1 VGAETAAA
9 TEALIA
15 ALDAA
20 SFAASPEVQPP
31 GAGWA
36 AQAREALR
44 LVDAEACRPGAMGA
58 GGNPRLRGTATLLV
72 LVLGATVAW
81 AAAGDDPRASFAQ
94 GAAAY
99 AGGDY
104 MRAARHFED
113 AARLAPRAAN
123 AWANF
128 GTASYLAHDTAHA
141 ALGWQRALRLAP
153 LDAETRTR
161 LTRIRAPQ
169 ESGLAQV
176 PAVPARLPSALAI
189 VLWLAGWG
197 VAARQAWRRRP
208 MWRVALLTTV
218 VGGVALMGVRTLERR
233 FEGDH
238 LVMIVGA
245 APLRVLPALGADAG
259 STPIV
264 GEVAVVTQRS
274 GAWVAVRLDGGRTG
288 WIPAERVAA
297 LGGN

>member
-1 VGAETAAA
+1 MSIAGFLSVKNPYVKYLFGAVGAMCGMCVPLATSKGGTIVFALALASAAVRLQA
-9 TEALIA
+9 ADPLI
-15 ALDAA
+15 
-20 SFAASPEVQPP
+20 E
-31 GAGWA
+31 
-36 AQAREALR
+36 
-44 LVDAEACRPGAMGA
+44 
-58 GGNPRLRGTATLLV
+58 
-72 LVLGATVAW
+72 
-81 AAAGDDPRASFAQ
+81 
-94 GAAAY
+94 
-99 AGGDY
+99 
-104 MRAARHFED
+104 
-113 AARLAPRAAN
+113 
-123 AWANF
+123 
-128 GTASYLAHDTAHA
+128 
-141 ALGWQRALRLAP
+141 RLAP

-274 GAWVAVRLDGGRTG
+274 GAWVAVRDRKS
-288 WIPAERVAA
+288 VV
-297 LGGN
+297 